1 MCVCERML
9 WLQNAD
15 MQKAKILAPT
25 QFLPMIKTP
34 QKRVEMSVKMSKIS
48 TGSKK
53 VAQTITTITA
63 ISGATST

>member
-1 MCVCERML
+1 MCVCESML
-9 WLQNAD
+9 WLQNTD

-34 QKRVEMSVKMSKIS
+34 QKRVKMSVKMSTIS